1 MTCHDLFRQQLIR
14 ELRRSYRRNRSIL
27 HLYWAMG
34 DLPECLTLD
43 REELL
48 QILANSA
55 AQRAA
60 RCFTRL
66 QQLGKDT
73 VISLPSP
80 LERVIC
86 WAVLQGGRSLTML
99 WIERLERQDLKAMTS
114 LFLETRNRPRV
125 HDCAKCS

>member
-1 MTCHDLFRQQLIR
+1 
-14 ELRRSYRRNRSIL
+14 
-27 HLYWAMG
+27 MG
-34 DLPECLTLD
+34 DIQESLTYD

-48 QILANSA
+48 RILANSA

-60 RCFTRL
+60 RCFARL

-80 LERVIC
+80 LDRVIC
-86 WAVLQGGRSLTML
+86 WAVLRGGCSLTML
-99 WIERLERQDLKAMTS
+99 WIERLERQDLQALTS

-125 HDCAKCS
+125 HNCAKCS

>member
-1 MTCHDLFRQQLIR
+1 MTCHEPFQQQLIW
-14 ELRRSYRRNRSIL
+14 ELHRSYRRNRSIL

-34 DLPECLTLD
+34 DFPECLTYE

-73 VISLPSP
+73 FISLPSP

-86 WAVLQGGRSLTML
+86 WAVLRGGYSLTMF
-99 WIERLERQDLKAMTS
+99 WIERLERQDIQAMIS
-114 LFLETRNRPRV
+114 LFLETRNRHHQ
-125 HDCAKCS
+125 HDGTKCS

>member
-1 MTCHDLFRQQLIR
+1 MTCHDPFRQQLIR

-34 DLPECLTLD
+34 DFPECLTHE

-66 QQLGKDT
+66 QQLGKSI
-73 VISLPSP
+73 VISLPSS

-86 WAVLQGGRSLTML
+86 WAVLRGGCSLTLL
-99 WIERLERQDLKAMTS
+99 WIERLERQDIQALTS
-114 LFLETRNRPRV
+114 IFLETRHQQRK
-125 HDCAKCS
+125 HDCVQS

>member
-1 MTCHDLFRQQLIR
+1 MTCHAPFRQQLIR
-14 ELRRSYRRNRSIL
+14 ELHRSYRRNRSIL

-34 DLPECLTLD
+34 LPECLTDD

-60 RCFTRL
+60 RCLTRL

-86 WAVLQGGRSLTML
+86 WAVLRGGCSLTML
-99 WIERLERQDLKAMTS
+99 WIERLERRDIQALTS
-114 LFLETRNRPRV
+114 LFLETRNLPRV

>member
-1 MTCHDLFRQQLIR
+1 MESYGPLRQQLIR
-14 ELRRSYRRNRSIL
+14 ALHRSYRRNRSIL

-34 DLPECLTLD
+34 SLPERLTD
-43 REELL
+43 EREELL

-60 RCFTRL
+60 RCLTRL

-80 LERVIC
+80 LERAIC
-86 WAVLQGGRSLTML
+86 WAVLRGGCSLTIF
-99 WIERLERQDLKAMTS
+99 WIKRLERQDIQAITS
-114 LFLETRNRPRV
+114 LFLETRNRHR
-125 HDCAKCS
+125 

>member
-1 MTCHDLFRQQLIR
+1 
-14 ELRRSYRRNRSIL
+14 
-27 HLYWAMG
+27 MG
-34 DLPECLTLD
+34 DFPECLTYE

-66 QQLGKDT
+66 EQLGKDT

-86 WAVLQGGRSLTML
+86 WAVLRGGCLLTIL
-99 WIERLERQDLKAMTS
+99 WIERLERQDIQAMIS
-114 LFLETRNRPRV
+114 LSYIPLVQAIE
-125 HDCAKCS
+125 K